1 MAKPF
6 PLTPDLPNIELRNR
20 EKFQVNKAKT
30 EKYFKNTIPYC
41 QRILNQASQGTKK
54 PASTSEENWKLWMA
68 GLQERLRSR
77 REHRTREEEEEEG
90 EDREE
95 EGDDREVEGEDRE
108 EVGEVREEVGG
119 TRQEGCE
126 DREGEGVAVDG
137 GPGEM

>member
-1 MAKPF
+1 M
-6 PLTPDLPNIELRNR
+6 RS
-20 EKFQVNKAKT
+20 
-30 EKYFKNTIPYC
+30 TIPYC
-41 QRILNQASQGTKK
+41 QRKLNEYSQGLKK
-54 PASTSEENWKLWMA
+54 LDSSSEANWKLWMA

-95 EGDDREVEGEDRE
+95 VGDDREVEGEDRE
-108 EVGEVREEVGG
+108 EIGEVREEVGG
-119 TRQEGCE
+119 TREEGCE